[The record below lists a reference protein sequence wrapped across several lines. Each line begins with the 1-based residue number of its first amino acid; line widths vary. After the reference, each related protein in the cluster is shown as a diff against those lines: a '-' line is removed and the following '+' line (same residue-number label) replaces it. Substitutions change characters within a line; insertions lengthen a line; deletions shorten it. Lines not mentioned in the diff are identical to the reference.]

1 MLEFKEVVV
10 GYKKTRII
18 AGVNLTLS
26 KGEAVTIVG
35 KNGAGKSTLLKSV
48 FGFSSIIS
56 GEILIG
62 GKPIQYL
69 NSSIIA
75 QSITP
80 LFANSSVSPEL
91 KVRDII
97 NFSIDR
103 RCLSD
108 EAKEAAKSR
117 YCELFK
123 ITHFLEKRVSE
134 ISDGMLQRAMIT
146 RAFCLDTP
154 LVFLDEPT
162 TYLDIESQLEVAETI
177 KNIISHEN
185 KGVLINTHNSLWV
198 RRFSENIFRIS
209 DGELRKTSFDSL
221 NIPKEL

>member
-18 AGVNLTLS
+18 DGVNLTLS
-26 KGEAVTIVG
+26 KGQAVTIVG

-62 GKPIQYL
+62 GKPIQSL

-108 EAKEAAKSR
+108 EAKEAAKNK

-123 ITHFLEKRVSE
+123 ITHFLEKE
-134 ISDGMLQRAMIT
+134 
-146 RAFCLDTP
+146 
-154 LVFLDEPT
+154 
-162 TYLDIESQLEVAETI
+162 
-177 KNIISHEN
+177 
-185 KGVLINTHNSLWV
+185 
-198 RRFSENIFRIS
+198 
-209 DGELRKTSFDSL
+209 
-221 NIPKEL
+221 